1 MASIRKNTNRVPT
14 NGRGRSGSSSSSS
27 SSTSSSSSSSLTLE
41 DIFNRHSTRSAINPQ
56 GLNPHDSNFSD
67 LLGRLTAGS
76 DDSIMQVLRALGIQ
90 QKGGLK
96 IAQRDDWNKQLL
108 DTLTNYLLTLDNR
121 NYNESMRDEQ
131 RIYDSPTNQL
141 SRLMG
146 AGVSR
151 DAAIQMLS
159 GGSQPIQSDAPSA
172 AEGIAPS
179 ESMKNGV
186 DSVLA
191 PIQTALDAISTVGGL
206 VSLGFSMPQAIQ
218 QTRALKYGNFMNQQ
232 QQNAF
237 NSVNSLTNALQTAVS
252 DGILT
257 AQDLEGWSNA
267 NDAYKWLNDHADT
280 NFVKPL
286 ADSGVLQGVF
296 GSTIGREM
304 FNSHWQQM
312 RDARSGG
319 ELYDSFLRQQHLAEI
334 LSQWSSNEKRANY
347 YATLNDTFIDVLK
360 SEPEIA
366 NLWQSYKQALR
377 EYDISGEELK
387 QEGVITSMLERE
399 DEIGRQEW
407 AVQFSALSNVDLNTG
422 MTGAELLS
430 YSLFSEMIDAYEHA
444 YATTAGS
451 DFSGKGALVPTADG
465 KQRIGITPRHA
476 LQDFYAK
483 NRDAA
488 IASAFVMD
496 LVNSNRLTNYK
507 GDLSPFYSF
516 ADAMRYS
523 GGNEVLSTM
532 FKGVQVGAGI
542 YVGSQLGA
550 ARAAS
555 RGGRRK

>member
-1 MASIRKNTNRVPT
+1 MASIRKTNDRVPT
-14 NGRGRSGSSSSSS
+14 SSRGRGGSNSSASSNP
-27 SSTSSSSSSSLTLE
+27 TLA
-41 DIFNRHSTRSAINPQ
+41 DIFNHHSTRSAKNPQ
-56 GLNPHDSNFSD
+56 DLNPNYSNFGD
-67 LLGRLTAGS
+67 ILGRVTAGS
-76 DDSIMQVLRALGIQ
+76 DDSIMQLLRALGFEQ
-90 QKGGLK
+90 NGGLK

-131 RIYDSPTNQL
+131 RNYDSPTNQL
-141 SRLMG
+141 ARLMG

-151 DAAIQMLS
+151 DAAIQMIT
-159 GGSQPIQSDAPSA
+159 GGSQPIQSEAPSA

-179 ESMKNGV
+179 ESQLNGV
-186 DSVLA
+186 QSVLA
-191 PIQTALDAISTVGGL
+191 PIQTAIDAISAVGGL
-206 VSLGFSMPQAIQ
+206 VSLGFSLPQAVQ

-237 NSVNSLTNALQTAVS
+237 NSVNTLTNSLQTAVS

-296 GSTIGREM
+296 GSTLGREM

-334 LSQWSSNEKRANY
+334 LSQWSTNEKRANY
-347 YATLNDTFIDVLK
+347 YATLNSTFIDILK

-366 NLWQSYKQALR
+366 NLWQSYIQALR
-377 EYDISGEELK
+377 DYDISGEELK
-387 QEGVITSMLERE
+387 QERAITNMLQRE

-407 AVQFSALSNVDLNTG
+407 DVRLSALSQVDLQTG
-422 MTGAELLS
+422 LTGSELLS
-430 YSLFSEMIDAYEHA
+430 YSLFSEMVDAYEHA
-444 YATTAGS
+444 YATTAGP
-451 DFSGKGALVPTADG
+451 DFDGKGALVPSDNG
-465 KQRIGITPRHA
+465 KQRFGTTPRHA
-476 LQDFYAK
+476 LQEFYAK

-496 LVNSNRLTNYK
+496 LVNSNRLSNYN
-507 GDLSPFYSF
+507 GDLSSFYSF

-523 GGNEVLSTM
+523 GGNEIVSNM
-532 FKGVQVGAGI
+532 FKGAQVASGI

>member
-1 MASIRKNTNRVPT
+1 MARRPSIN
-14 NGRGRSGSSSSSS
+14 GRSGG
-27 SSTSSSSSSSLTLE
+27 SSTGRVIHPTGGSRPAVGSGSGRNSATSGAVTPQN
-41 DIFNRHSTRSAINPQ
+41 DITTNFSAI
-56 GLNPHDSNFSD
+56 LN
-67 LLGRLTAGS
+67 RATAGGDSS
-76 DDSIMQVLRALGIQ
+76 DPIFALLNSLGINQ
-90 QKGGLK
+90 DAGLTGS
-96 IAQRDDWNKQLL
+96 QRDDWNKQLL
-108 DTLTNYLLTLDNR
+108 DTLLNYKLTQENR
-121 NYNESMRDEQ
+121 SYNESMRDEQ
-131 RIYDSPTNQL
+131 RLYDNPLNQL
-141 SRLMG
+141 ARLMG

-151 DAAIQMLS
+151 DAAIQMLT

-179 ESMKNGV
+179 ESKMNGINAA
-186 DSVLA
+186 LA
-191 PIQTALDAISTVGGL
+191 PINTAFDALSAVGGL
-206 VSLGFSMPQAIQ
+206 VSLGFSIPQAIQ
-218 QTRALKYGNFMNQQ
+218 QTRALKYGNFMSQQ

-257 AQDLEGWSNA
+257 AQDLESWSNA
-267 NDAYKWLNDHADT
+267 NDAYKWLNDHAET

-286 ADSGVLQGVF
+286 VDSGVLQGVF

-304 FNSHWQQM
+304 FNSHWNQM

-334 LSQWSSNEKRANY
+334 LSQWSTNEKRANY
-347 YATLNDTFIDVLK
+347 YATLNDTFIDILK
-360 SEPEIA
+360 SQPEIA

-377 EYDISGEELK
+377 DYDISGEELK
-387 QEGVITSMLERE
+387 QEKAITSMLERQDDIE
-399 DEIGRQEW
+399 RQDW
-407 AVQFSALSNVDLNTG
+407 AVRMSALEQVDPESG
-422 MTGAELLS
+422 MTGAELLT
-430 YSLFSEMIDAYEHA
+430 YSLFSEMIDSYEHA
-444 YATTAGS
+444 YATTAGREY
-451 DFSGKGALVPTADG
+451 SGAGALVPSENG
-465 KQRIGITPRHA
+465 KQRSGTTPRHA

-496 LVNSNRLTNYK
+496 LVNSNRLSNYK

-523 GGNEVLSTM
+523 GGNEVISTM
-532 FKGVQVGAGI
+532 FKGVQIGAGI
-542 YVGSQLGA
+542 YVGNQLGA

>member
-1 MASIRKNTNRVPT
+1 MASIRKVNDRVPSK
-14 NGRGRSGSSSSSS
+14 GRGLSGSSSSSP
-27 SSTSSSSSSSLTLE
+27 TLA
-41 DIFNRHSTRSAINPQ
+41 DIFNGHSTRSANNPQ
-56 GLNPHDSNFSD
+56 DLNPNDSNFSD
-67 LLGRLTAGS
+67 ILGRLTAGS
-76 DDSIMQVLRALGIQ
+76 NDSIMQLLRALGIEQ
-90 QKGGLK
+90 NGGLK
-96 IAQRDDWNKQLL
+96 IPQRDDWNKQLL
-108 DTLTNYLLTLDNR
+108 DTLTNYILTLDNR

-141 SRLMG
+141 ARLMG

-159 GGSQPIQSDAPSA
+159 GGSQPIQSEAASA
-172 AEGIAPS
+172 AQGIAPS
-179 ESMKNGV
+179 ESMKNGI
-186 DSVLA
+186 DAALA
-191 PIQTALDAISTVGGL
+191 PVQTAFDAISTVGGL
-206 VSLGFSMPQAIQ
+206 VSLGFSIPQAVQ

-237 NSVNSLTNALQTAVS
+237 NSVNSLTNALQYAVS

-267 NDAYKWLNDHADT
+267 NDAYKWLNDHVDT

-334 LSQWSSNEKRANY
+334 LSQWSTNEKRANY

-360 SEPEIA
+360 SQPEIA

-377 EYDISGEELK
+377 DYDISGEELK
-387 QEGVITSMLERE
+387 QERSITSMLERE

-407 AVQFSALSNVDLNTG
+407 DIRLSALNNVDSQTG
-422 MTGAELLS
+422 MTGSELIS
-430 YSLFSEMIDAYEHA
+430 YSLFSEMIDSYEQA

-451 DFSGKGALVPTADG
+451 DFAGQGALVPYGNG
-465 KQRIGITPRHA
+465 KQRTGTTPRHA

-496 LVNSNRLTNYK
+496 LVNSNRLTNYN
-507 GDLSPFYSF
+507 GNLAPFYAF

-532 FKGVQVGAGI
+532 FKGAQVGAGI
-542 YVGSQLGA
+542 YVGGQVGA

>member
-1 MASIRKNTNRVPT
+1 MAINRKRIGASRDEQGNNTPV
-14 NGRGRSGSSSSSS
+14 GSSGSRPIVGGSIGRN
-27 SSTSSSSSSSLTLE
+27 STVKGGLTAGSRQN
-41 DIFNRHSTRSAINPQ
+41 DIT
-56 GLNPHDSNFSD
+56 SNFSD
-67 LLGRLTAGS
+67 ILARLAGSS
-76 DDSIMQVLRALGIQ
+76 DDSILQLLQSLGINQ
-90 QKGGLK
+90 EAALEGP
-96 IAQRDDWNKQLL
+96 QRDDWNKQLL
-108 DTLTNYLLTLDNR
+108 DTLLNYSLTLENR

-141 SRLMG
+141 ARLLG
-146 AGVSR
+146 AGISR

-159 GGSQPIQSDAPSA
+159 GGSQPIQSDVASA
-172 AEGIAPS
+172 SEGIPAS
-179 ESMKNGV
+179 QSKLNGIQAA
-186 DSVLA
+186 LA
-191 PIQTALDAISTVGGL
+191 PVQTAFDAISAVGGL
-206 VSLGFSMPQAIQ
+206 VSLGFSISQAVQ

-334 LSQWSSNEKRANY
+334 LSQWSTSEKRANY
-347 YATLNDTFIDVLK
+347 YATLNDTFIDILK

-377 EYDISGEELK
+377 DYDISGEELK
-387 QEGVITSMLERE
+387 QERSITSMLQRE
-399 DEIGRQEW
+399 DEIGRQDW
-407 AVQFSALSNVDLNTG
+407 SVRLSALSQVDSQTG
-422 MTGAELLS
+422 LTGSELLS

-444 YATTAGS
+444 YATTAGP
-451 DFSGKGALVPTADG
+451 DKD
-465 KQRIGITPRHA
+465 
-476 LQDFYAK
+476 
-483 NRDAA
+483 
-488 IASAFVMD
+488 
-496 LVNSNRLTNYK
+496 
-507 GDLSPFYSF
+507 
-516 ADAMRYS
+516 
-523 GGNEVLSTM
+523 
-532 FKGVQVGAGI
+532 
-542 YVGSQLGA
+542 
-550 ARAAS
+550 
-555 RGGRRK
+555 